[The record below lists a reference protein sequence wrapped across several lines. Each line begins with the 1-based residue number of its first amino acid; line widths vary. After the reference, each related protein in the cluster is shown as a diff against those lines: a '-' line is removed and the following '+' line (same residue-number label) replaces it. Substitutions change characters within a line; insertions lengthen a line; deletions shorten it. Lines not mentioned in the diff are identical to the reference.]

1 MQENPHCYCD
11 ELGMN
16 IKFTEQGAELYDFQD
31 DLDYTSEVFGTDFAT
46 PVAKFTYEQLNFE
59 ALPFC
64 VSAQCPLV
72 IIVKSRLPEAG
83 NYPEILTND
92 LHFCLS
98 KNLLETL
105 ETFNVPVENLHKI
118 LDNKEAYMKEY
129 SFRKKRK

>member
-1 MQENPHCYCD
+1 
-11 ELGMN
+11 MN

-31 DLDYTSEVFGTDFAT
+31 DLDSASEVFGTDFAT

-64 VSAQCPLV
+64 ISAQCPLV
-72 IIVKSRLPEAG
+72 IIVKSRLPEEG

-105 ETFNVPVENLHKI
+105 ETFNVPVENLHQI